1 MPVMTPGSASGKIR
15 MNEIASRPKNR
26 NRASA
31 NDAIVP
37 STIAI
42 AVAASAALMD
52 NQKASRAS
60 ESFHATLNQCSVKP
74 GIGQLW
80 MFDELKA

>member
-1 MPVMTPGSASGKIR
+1 

-37 STIAI
+37 MTIAI
-42 AVAASAALMD
+42 AVAASAALTD
-52 NQKASRAS
+52 NQNASRAS
-60 ESFHATLNQCSVKP
+60 ESFHATLNQWNVNP

-80 MFDELKA
+80 IFEELKA